1 MPDEIQITLLGNTGI
16 LVTWGGVRLLVDG
29 LYRPED
35 YPFSQVPEPLRENL
49 LTGQAPLGEIH
60 YLLFTHTHPDHFHAG
75 DLSRYLAATPV
86 RGLFLPRP
94 SGGQE
99 TARISPRTP
108 LFPLVSPVGGVGVFS
123 PEPGIKVTAFNTGH
137 MGGQYRDMDNYCLLL
152 RLGNRRLLI
161 TADADFRPDI
171 FALAAEAAPLD
182 AVVVNPLFYQHRLGQ
197 AIINDLL
204 RPKALLLYHIP
215 FDGDDTTGLRTMAER
230 QQRRGHDLPYAV
242 HALTEPAQTLRL

>member
-16 LVTWGGVRLLVDG
+16 LITWGGVRLLVDG
-29 LYRPED
+29 IYRPED

-60 YLLFTHTHPDHFHAG
+60 YLLFTHRHPDHFHAG
-75 DLSRYLAATPV
+75 DLSRYLAAAPV
-86 RGLFLPRP
+86 RGLFLPQP

-99 TARISPRTP
+99 TVRLSPRTP
-108 LFPLVSPVGGVGVFS
+108 LFPFSSPVGSAEVFS

-137 MGGQYRDMDNYCLLL
+137 MGEQHRDMDNYCLLL
-152 RLGNRRLLI
+152 CLGNRRLLI
-161 TADADFRPDI
+161 TADADFCPDL
-171 FALAAEAAPLD
+171 FALAAVDAPD
-182 AVVVNPLFYQHRLGQ
+182 AVVVNPLFYQQRLGQ
-197 AIINDLL
+197 EIINGLL

-215 FDGDDTTGLRTMAER
+215 FDGEDGTGLRIMAER

-242 HALTEPAQTLRL
+242 HTLTEPLQTLQL